1 MFYGLYCFS
10 FQQAEKYRLIFLQ
23 ESGDQSPKRP
33 HRPAT
38 QAKNRGGNQI
48 QNRVFPKHDGMGNGI
63 LHDVHPDVIQSKM
76 ETKKDKVMTHCTL
89 FCHVRICLW
98 EFCKMIVIVSC

>member
-1 MFYGLYCFS
+1 MFYVLYCFS

-23 ESGDQSPKRP
+23 ESGDQSPTRP